1 MKMML
6 KCLEVYGNKPYKE
19 RSAGIVAA
27 PETGEAC
34 YDCMKCAKRCP
45 VSAIS
50 FENPRIAD
58 ANKCIHCC
66 ACVKA
71 CPVKLNILIMK

>member
-1 MKMML
+1 
-6 KCLEVYGNKPYKE
+6 
-19 RSAGIVAA
+19 
-27 PETGEAC
+27 
-34 YDCMKCAKRCP
+34 MKCAKECP

-71 CPVKLNILIMK
+71 CPVKAKYFDNEMMKNFSVMLETKFAEKKENIIFI